1 MANENS
7 LRSYRD
13 YDAYDREA
21 REPEPAVSRRSESD
35 PLADLA
41 RIMGQDDGYADLLK
55 SVARTRGVTP
65 EPVAERDDEIAIP
78 AMALRSPSAGDQGI
92 DWEDLEAELAK
103 HRQAAEASSSDFP
116 MDDLRG
122 SHEAWPGESAA
133 ADDLERRLA
142 AEFERSFDESEPP
155 RGGQGAYLAAGAA
168 AAGAAGLAYAARRQ
182 QGREQQDPSPQPQ
195 VSFEADSYGYADE
208 APPRRRRAGLTAVA
222 AVLALA
228 AVGGGAVYAYRAMS
242 GAGPAGEPRVVRADT
257 SPVRVAVQQAQEAK
271 PVAERVAGGERVV
284 AREERPVSV
293 REQAAQV
300 QVPPTPARVIP
311 LAPGQTASPG
321 VVTDPGQPPVRTVN
335 AVPVAAP
342 VPTPA
347 AVTPAPIQARVPEEP
362 RRVRTVQVG
371 PDGTILTPSQSAP
384 SRPAAPAAAP
394 QQQALSVVPV
404 AAPAAPNLAAAETRP
419 APVPPPRP
427 VQTVRVARVEPAAST
442 SVEPARASAR
452 PTPAAATAQ
461 PQVQPLDLGPQRT
474 ASVRAAATA
483 GGGTFVQI
491 SSHQSDAEAR
501 SAFAA
506 ASRRYPL
513 LQGQTPNIR
522 TAEIPGRG
530 TWHRLR
536 VGPFSRE
543 EAQGFCQRLKAAG
556 GSCVLN

>member
-7 LRSYRD
+7 VRSYRD
-13 YDAYDREA
+13 FDAYDRAA
-21 REPEPAVSRRSESD
+21 REPEPAVPGRPGSD

-55 SVARTRGVTP
+55 SVARTRGVTAEP
-65 EPVAERDDEIAIP
+65 EAHSERDDEIAVP
-78 AMALRSPSAGDQGI
+78 AMPLRAPVAGDQGI

-103 HRQAAEASSSDFP
+103 HRQAAEADAADDFP
-116 MDDLRG
+116 PDDLRG
-122 SHEAWPGESAA
+122 SHEAWPGEAAA

-142 AEFERSFDESEPP
+142 AEFERSFEQGDPV
-155 RGGQGAYLAAGAA
+155 RDGQGAYLAAGAA
-168 AAGAAGLAYAARRQ
+168 GIAGAAGLAYAARRE
-182 QGREQQDPSPQPQ
+182 QGRDPGVHAAAPQTD
-195 VSFEADSYGYADE
+195 ADVYAYAED
-208 APPRRRRAGLTAVA
+208 APPRRRRAGMTALA

-228 AVGGGAVYAYRAMS
+228 VVGGGGVYAYRAMS
-242 GAGPAGEPRVVRADT
+242 GSGPAGEPRVVRADT
-257 SPVRVAVQQAQEAK
+257 SPVRVAVQPAQEAK
-271 PVAERVAGGERVV
+271 PVSDRVAGGERVV
-284 AREERPVSV
+284 PREERPVSV

-311 LAPGQTASPG
+311 LAPSQASSSG
-321 VVTDPGQPPVRTVN
+321 VVTDPGQPAVRTVN

-342 VPTPA
+342 VPSA
-347 AVTPAPIQARVPEEP
+347 APITPAPIQARVPEEP

-371 PDGTILTPSQSAP
+371 PDGAILTPSQSAP
-384 SRPAAPAAAP
+384 RPATSPAP
-394 QQQALSVVPV
+394 QPQALSVVPV
-404 AAPAAPNLAAAETRP
+404 AAPAAPALAAADARP
-419 APVPPPRP
+419 APVPAPRP
-427 VQTVRVARVEPAAST
+427 VQTIRVARAEPVAAT
-442 SVEPARASAR
+442 SVEPARAAPRPASA
-452 PTPAAATAQ
+452 

-474 ASVRAAATA
+474 ASVRSAATA

-491 SSHQSDAEAR
+491 SSHQSEAEAR
-501 SAFAA
+501 SAFSA

-522 TAEIPGRG
+522 TADIPGRG

>member
-1 MANENS
+1 M
-7 LRSYRD
+7 
-13 YDAYDREA
+13 
-21 REPEPAVSRRSESD
+21 SRRAGSD

-55 SVARTRGVTP
+55 SVARTRGLTA
-65 EPVAERDDEIAIP
+65 EPAAVADGADEIAIP
-78 AMALRSPSAGDQGI
+78 AMPLRAPAADEQGI

-103 HRQAAEASSSDFP
+103 HRQAAEASAADEFP

-122 SHEAWPGESAA
+122 SHEAWPGEAAA

-142 AEFERSFDESEPP
+142 AEFERSFDEGEPS
-155 RGGQGAYLAAGAA
+155 RDGHGLHLAAGAA
-168 AAGAAGLAYAARRQ
+168 AVAGAAGLAYAARRQ
-182 QGREQQDPSPQPQ
+182 PRDQDHSPQPQ
-195 VSFEADSYGYADE
+195 VSAADVDTYGYADE

-228 AVGGGAVYAYRAMS
+228 AVGGGGVYAYRAMS

-271 PVAERVAGGERVV
+271 PVADRVAGGERVV
-284 AREERPVSV
+284 TREERPVSV

-311 LAPGQTASPG
+311 LAQSQAAAPG
-321 VVTDPGQPPVRTVN
+321 VVTDPGQPPVRAVN
-335 AVPVAAP
+335 AVPVAAAM
-342 VPTPA
+342 PA
-347 AVTPAPIQARVPEEP
+347 AAAPTPAPIQARVPEEP

-371 PDGTILTPSQSAP
+371 PDGSILTPSQSAP
-384 SRPAAPAAAP
+384 ARPAAAAAVP

-404 AAPAAPNLAAAETRP
+404 AAPAAPNLAAAESRP

-427 VQTVRVARVEPAAST
+427 VQTVRVARVEPAQPT
-442 SVEPARASAR
+442 SVEPARAAAR
-452 PTPAAATAQ
+452 PTPAAAPTQA
-461 PQVQPLDLGPQRT
+461 QPLDLGPQRT
-474 ASVRAAATA
+474 ASVRTAATA

-501 SAFAA
+501 SAFAV